1 MVELAATVENL
12 TDKKKEASTEKSRVY
27 RSREKCKTIFAI
39 ADDLEELKPA
49 ENSYLNGDKFFEE
62 EHDQWINLTSQLQ
75 QEGYSLEEVE
85 QLKDYYREQ
94 YSIVSSREKVVFK
107 ELNLGKS
114 IVKDLVS
121 DNEDRTMIEDKTKN
135 RITERTKQKQPIR

>member
-1 MVELAATVENL
+1 MDDEKKDAA
-12 TDKKKEASTEKSRVY
+12 TEKSRVY
-27 RSREKCKTIFAI
+27 RSREKCKTIFLI
-39 ADDLEELKPA
+39 ADELEVLKPA

-62 EHDQWINLTSQLQ
+62 EHNQWINLSNQIQ
-75 QEGYSLEEVE
+75 QQGYFLEEVE
-85 QLKDYYREQ
+85 QLKEYYKEQ

-114 IVKDLVS
+114 IVKDMIS

-135 RITERTKQKQPIR
+135 KITERTKQKQPIR